1 MSSTIKVG
9 AIPLWLPR
17 SGVGTGALPLQM
29 LRSDRQKH
37 RITAFMK
44 RESPQIIEL
53 TEYKLATFKRDLIPE
68 SVGEKILHNYDKE
81 IDIEFPNFKTKYQ
94 WHLKSKGKVGNIPI
108 TPEFHI
114 VIHPKVP
121 INNLF
126 GMLDYAYK
134 LKIKFPQ
141 GLIQCQSLE
150 QTYETLANILA
161 HKILERCRKGLYRD
175 YLPKREK
182 ISYIRGRIDV
192 REAVQKPWEVKLKCH
207 YNEQTGDIEDNQI
220 LAWTLFIIGRSGLC
234 SESVS
239 STVRKAFHALQG
251 FVTLTSFKPEACI
264 DRTYHRLNQDYQL
277 LHALC
282 RFFLDNTGPSHE
294 TGDREMLPFL
304 IDMAN
309 LYEQFVAEWL
319 NANTPK
325 GFFVQQQR
333 RVIHDE
339 NYSDRIDLLLCD
351 IETGQVQYVLDT
363 KYKAPDRVASSD
375 RHQIIAYATAVN
387 CKNAILIYPQDLKQP
402 LDKKFG
408 DIQVRSLT
416 FSLDDDLNEAGKTF
430 LTSLPPNTL
439 S

>member
-1 MSSTIKVG
+1 
-9 AIPLWLPR
+9 
-17 SGVGTGALPLQM
+17 
-29 LRSDRQKH
+29 
-37 RITAFMK
+37 MK

-53 TEYKLATFKRDLIPE
+53 TEYQLATFDRDSIPE
-68 SVGEKILHNYDKE
+68 SVGEKIHLNYAKE
-81 IDIEFPNFKTKYQ
+81 IKIEFPNFKTGYKWQ
-94 WHLKSKGKVGNIPI
+94 LTSKGRVGNIPI

-114 VIHPKVP
+114 AIRPKVP

-126 GMLDYAYK
+126 GMLEYAYN

-141 GLIQCQSLE
+141 GSINCQFLE
-150 QTYETLANILA
+150 ESYERLANILA

-175 YLPKREK
+175 YLSKTERLA
-182 ISYIRGRIDV
+182 YIRGRVDL
-192 REAVQKPWEVKLKCH
+192 RSALQKPWDVKLKCH

-234 SESVS
+234 RESVS

-251 FVTLTSFKPEACI
+251 FVTLKTFKSEACI
-264 DRTYHRLNQDYQL
+264 DRNYHRLNQDYQL

-304 IDMAN
+304 IDMAK

-319 NANTPK
+319 KANTPK
-325 GFFVQQQR
+325 GFFVKPQH
-333 RVIHDE
+333 RVIHDP
-339 NYSDRIDLLLCD
+339 NYFYRIDLLLCD
-351 IETGQVQYVLDT
+351 IATSKVLYVLDT
-363 KYKAPDRVASSD
+363 KYKAPDKID
-375 RHQIIAYATAVN
+375 NKDIYQIVAYAHALN
-387 CKNAILIYPQDLKQP
+387 CQNAILIYPQTLEKP
-402 LDKKFG
+402 LDIKHG

-416 FSLDDDLNEAGKTF
+416 FSLNSDLNEAGKTF
-430 LTSLPPNTL
+430 LTSLLPNTL